1 MAKLEIFQNGNFNN
15 GDPVFQIG
23 IKNADGE
30 YDIKVFEIMTSSKAA
45 AKLKEMGGSPAA
57 AATKKPSPP
66 KKQVGSFA
74 GFVEVVEEAEAA
86 SKSDLNKMT
95 KLELESFAREF
106 GVELDR
112 REKKNTLVKE
122 AYKAQFDG

>member
-30 YDIKVFEIMTSSKAA
+30 YDIKVFEIMTSSEAA

-66 KKQVGSFA
+66 KKQ
-74 GFVEVVEEAEAA
+74 EVVEETEVA

-122 AYKAQFDG
+122 AYEAQFDG

>member
-30 YDIKVFEIMTSSKAA
+30 YDIKVFEIMTSSEAA

-57 AATKKPSPP
+57 AATKKPSRP
-66 KKQVGSFA
+66 KKQ
-74 GFVEVVEEAEAA
+74 ELPEETEAV

-112 REKKNTLVKE
+112 REKKATLVKE